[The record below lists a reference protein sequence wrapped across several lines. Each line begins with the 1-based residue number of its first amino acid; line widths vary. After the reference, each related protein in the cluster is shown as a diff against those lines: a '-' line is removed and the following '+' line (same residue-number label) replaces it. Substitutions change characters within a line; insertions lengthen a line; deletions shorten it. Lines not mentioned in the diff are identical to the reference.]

1 MEKIYTS
8 LGLMS
13 GTSMDGI
20 DASIISSID
29 GTKYDEKF
37 NKYYEYNK
45 GLYKKISTI
54 RDKIFNSEDLK
65 KLSKELNSLE
75 KEITLFHAK
84 VVDDIH
90 DLSKRSV
97 TPKFEIVG
105 FHGQTIFH
113 NSKEK
118 ISIQLGDGKLLS
130 QLTKKTVVYDF
141 RQNDL
146 KNGGQG
152 APLTPIFHKSLLDK
166 IFGAP
171 TIFINIGGIT
181 NVTCF
186 HSIEKFEVPM
196 FASDIGPGNCLI
208 DEWVRKNS
216 NKKFDKDGLIAK
228 SGKINKLILNQ
239 AIDNFEGIVNNS
251 LDIKDFDISFARG
264 LSLEDGA
271 STITNFTAEIIT
283 SSLKKLL
290 DKNKYHS
297 GTEGPKFL
305 VCGGG
310 RKNKYLM
317 SLIQNKI
324 MRYKCFEIIDKYN
337 IDGDFI
343 ESQAFGYLSIR
354 SLLNLPISFPQT
366 TGCKTPVSG
375 GKIVDDF

>member
-1 MEKIYTS
+1 
-8 LGLMS
+8 MS

-208 DEWVRKNS
+208 DMWVRKNS
-216 NKKFDKDGLIAK
+216 NKLFDKNGELATKGKTDKFIFDQFLDNFYY
-228 SGKINKLILNQ
+228 SKINSKR
-239 AIDNFEGIVNNS
+239 S
-251 LDIKDFDISFARG
+251 LDTNDFDITFAKG
-264 LSLEDGA
+264 LSLENGTA
-271 STITNFTAEIIT
+271 TITDLT
-283 SSLKKLL
+283 SELLSKKIGIY
-290 DKNKYHS
+290 DIC
-297 GTEGPKFL
+297 

-310 RKNKYLM
+310 RKNKFLIN
-317 SLIQNKI
+317 SLKSKIENKI
-324 MRYKCFEIIDKYN
+324 FHIDDLN
-337 IDGDFI
+337 IDGDYI
-343 ESQAFGYLSIR
+343 ESQAFAFLAIR
-354 SLLNLPISFPQT
+354 SFLGLPISFPST
-366 TGCKTPVSG
+366 TNCDRPCTG
-375 GKIVDDF
+375 GVVINNS